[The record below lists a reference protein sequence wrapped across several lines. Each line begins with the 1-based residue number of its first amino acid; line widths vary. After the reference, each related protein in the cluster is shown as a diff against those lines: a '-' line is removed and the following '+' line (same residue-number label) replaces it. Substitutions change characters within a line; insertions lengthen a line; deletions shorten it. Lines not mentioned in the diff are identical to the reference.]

1 MHSNCI
7 FVYWGI
13 NTTIHS

>member
-1 MHSNCI
+1 MHSDCI